1 MEHRVFP
8 LCRFNDAEYR
18 SVLGIIIFGNTRQ
31 TYALFAVVVVVSV
44 FFAAPGFLAG
54 VDKQWQRSIK
64 TTLRAKCRRLSVC

>member
-44 FFAAPGFLAG
+44 FLPLPDF
-54 VDKQWQRSIK
+54 
-64 TTLRAKCRRLSVC
+64 